1 MNNPIETLLESDH
14 ESLGRLLSELDL
26 SLASMDIP
34 RSFELLDLF
43 WVRLAVHIRAENLH
57 LFPALANASPSLV
70 AGDNKLPKADD
81 VRVLIEH
88 LRSDHEFFMKE
99 LADMIRVMRELS
111 ANPQTPDVDLGDL
124 HKRLEVITS
133 RLELHNE
140 LEETQAYKWPG
151 LLFEDQMVDSLGQRM
166 QQELENLPQR
176 VTKSKFDVHL

>member
-1 MNNPIETLLESDH
+1 
-14 ESLGRLLSELDL
+14 
-26 SLASMDIP
+26 
-34 RSFELLDLF
+34 
-43 WVRLAVHIRAENLH
+43 
-57 LFPALANASPSLV
+57 
-70 AGDNKLPKADD
+70 
-81 VRVLIEH
+81 
-88 LRSDHEFFMKE
+88 
-99 LADMIRVMRELS
+99 MIRVMRELS

-151 LLFEDQMVDSLGQRM
+151 LLFEDQMVASLGQRM